1 MKKVKI
7 LTIVLAIILVTLIAF
22 GGIYLPTQN
31 RMENKVKDYELGRE
45 LDSQRVIELKIKE
58 NSTDNS
64 EENSSEET
72 TDSGNTEETEKSEET
87 TSTENESTE
96 NKLTEKDYENAKKIM
111 EKRLQALGAQDY
123 TISLDKEN
131 GTVRVELA
139 ENDNVDMY
147 IYYLY
152 ASQKITIKDTDSKD
166 ILLNDEMIKGAKYSY
181 TSDSKGAY
189 QVYEEI
195 ELTKDGQA
203 KLNELLNDYALLAT
217 DVTEIEN
224 AKKAS
229 ESESTKTESTSEEN
243 TESTENTDEQN
254 TESTETQSTT
264 EETSSN

>member
-1 MKKVKI
+1 
-7 LTIVLAIILVTLIAF
+7 
-22 GGIYLPTQN
+22 
-31 RMENKVKDYELGRE
+31 
-45 LDSQRVIELKIKE
+45 
-58 NSTDNS
+58 
-64 EENSSEET
+64 
-72 TDSGNTEETEKSEET
+72 
-87 TSTENESTE
+87 
-96 NKLTEKDYENAKKIM
+96 
-111 EKRLQALGAQDY
+111 
-123 TISLDKEN
+123 
-131 GTVRVELA
+131 
-139 ENDNVDMY
+139 
-147 IYYLY
+147 
-152 ASQKITIKDTDSKD
+152 
-166 ILLNDEMIKGAKYSY
+166 MIKGAKYSY

-264 EETSSN
+264 EENSKIICKWYNIWYIKNRKRKNNSKNRSIIIKYNISK